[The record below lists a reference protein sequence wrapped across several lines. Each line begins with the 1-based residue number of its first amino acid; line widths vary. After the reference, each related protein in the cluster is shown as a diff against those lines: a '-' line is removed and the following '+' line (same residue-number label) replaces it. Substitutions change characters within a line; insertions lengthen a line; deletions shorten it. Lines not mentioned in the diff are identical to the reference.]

1 MPGQEKISGPVRTIR
16 RIRTEPHRKE
26 ERMGEKE
33 EKRVSV
39 IIPVYNTEKQ
49 LERCI
54 RSVREQTYTN
64 LEILLV
70 DDGSTD
76 TSPMLCDRAAKK
88 DGRIRV
94 VHKKNGGV
102 SSARN
107 EGLAQAGG
115 DYIVFVDSDDWI
127 EKEMIALMVRF
138 AGQYQAPL
146 AVCGYLRAAEEKRK
160 GDMQEDLPESG
171 EKQEKK
177 ADTAKNKEML
187 ISSEEL
193 LEYYLLEDEKIRIPH
208 SVWGKLF
215 AKELIGPKR
224 FPIIKRTEELLF
236 STEIFCEAKQ
246 CVYLPHAFYHYCDD
260 REESLMHCG
269 DAEHTVEK
277 EIPLLAE
284 QIRLIEQNGF
294 GKEAELAYFCFG
306 KRLLYFYLGFRDR
319 MLKKEARRVKE
330 YAAEHRGRILRSL
343 KGEGIKKTDKARL
356 FLFVWA
362 PGIYYRF
369 VLWHDRR
376 GKRITKGLDI
386 G

>member
-1 MPGQEKISGPVRTIR
+1 MDLDRRRRHEEVLGIRNEGKHGRGTGRQPLHGKEKRM
-16 RIRTEPHRKE
+16 ENRKE
-26 ERMGEKE
+26 K
-33 EKRVSV
+33 KVSV

-76 TSPMLCDRAAKK
+76 TSPMLCDRAAEQ

-94 VHKKNGGV
+94 IHKKNGGV

-107 EGLAQAGG
+107 EGLSQAGG
-115 DYIVFVDSDDWI
+115 AYIVFVDSDDWI
-127 EKEMIALMVRF
+127 GKEMIATMVR
-138 AGQYQAPL
+138 AAEQHRAPL
-146 AVCGYLRAAEEKRK
+146 VVCGYLRAAEEKK
-160 GDMQEDLPESG
+160 
-171 EKQEKK
+171 EKDTQMENAAKK
-177 ADTAKNKEML
+177 REL
-187 ISSEEL
+187 LLSPEEL
-193 LEYYLLEDEKIRIPH
+193 LGYYLSEDDKIRIPH

-215 AKELIGPKR
+215 AKELIGQKR
-224 FPIIKRTEELLF
+224 FPLIKRTEELLF
-236 STEIFCEAKQ
+236 STEIFCEAEQ
-246 CVYLPHAFYHYCDD
+246 CVYLPNAFYHYCDD

-277 EIPLLAE
+277 EIPLLAG
-284 QIRLIEQNGF
+284 QIGIIEKNGF
-294 GKEAELAYFCFG
+294 AKEAELAYFCFG
-306 KRLLYFYLGFRDR
+306 KRLLYFYLGFRDK
-319 MLKKEARRVKE
+319 MLKKEAVRVKQ
-330 YAAEHRGRILRSL
+330 YTVKHRRRILRSL
-343 KGEGIKKTDKARL
+343 KGGAVKKTDKARL

-376 GKRITKGLDI
+376 RENH
-386 G
+386 